1 MTDPQIHAGGAEN
14 SVNVRQDERRLVGR
28 ALACW
33 EEVRGERPF
42 PDRNDF
48 DTVFRD
54 RLDGSIFLVAIG
66 GSEDTDHV
74 VESDNALIEALGLD
88 PVGRK
93 VIDVLPSATEKGLSF
108 CRTAADLRKPIADVG
123 HFTNAEGEDV
133 YYRSV
138 LLPLSD
144 DQVNINYL
152 IGAFSF
158 KTVN

>member
-1 MTDPQIHAGGAEN
+1 MTDPEIHAAGEEDF
-14 SVNVRQDERRLVGR
+14 VNVRQDDRRLVGR

-54 RLDGSIFLVAIG
+54 RFDGSTFLIAVG

-93 VIDVLPSATEKGLSF
+93 VVDVMPSATEKGLSF
-108 CRTAADLRKPIADVG
+108 CRTAAELKKPIADVG
-123 HFTNAEGEDV
+123 HFTNAEGEDI

-144 DQVNINYL
+144 DQVNVNYL
-152 IGAFSF
+152 LGAFSF
-158 KTVN
+158 KTLN

>member
-1 MTDPQIHAGGAEN
+1 MTDPQFHAGGAEN

-74 VESDNALIEALGLD
+74 VESDNALIEALGLN

>member
-1 MTDPQIHAGGAEN
+1 MTDPEIHAAGAED

-66 GSEDTDHV
+66 GSEETDHV

-108 CRTAADLRKPIADVG
+108 CRTAAELKKPIADVG

-144 DQVNINYL
+144 DQENINYL
-152 IGAFSF
+152 LGAFSF

>member
-14 SVNVRQDERRLVGR
+14 SVNLRQDERRLVGR

-42 PDRNDF
+42 PDRSDF

-74 VESDNALIEALGLD
+74 VESDNALIEALGLN

-108 CRTAADLRKPIADVG
+108 CRTAADLKKPIADVG

-152 IGAFSF
+152 LGAFSF

>member
-1 MTDPQIHAGGAEN
+1 MTDPQIHAAGAGK
-14 SVNVRQDERRLVGR
+14 SVSVRQDERRLVGR

-108 CRTAADLRKPIADVG
+108 CRTAADLKKPIADVG

-152 IGAFSF
+152 LGAFSF

>member
-1 MTDPQIHAGGAEN
+1 MTDPEIHAGGAED
-14 SVNVRQDERRLVGR
+14 SVKIRPHERRLVGR
-28 ALACW
+28 ALTCW

-66 GSEDTDHV
+66 DSEDTDHV

-108 CRTAADLRKPIADVG
+108 CRTAADLKKPIADVG

-144 DQVNINYL
+144 DQENINYL
-152 IGAFSF
+152 LGAFSF